1 MSEKKWA
8 VDRMKDASQI
18 IDLAWGIIESCEYI
32 DTDVI
37 VTEDYIDTRVTMS
50 DEMKERAEK
59 YAKEI
64 INIARRV

>member
-32 DTDVI
+32 DTDL
-37 VTEDYIDTRVTMS
+37 TMS
-50 DEMKERAEK
+50 DEMKERTEK

>member
-32 DTDVI
+32 DTDV
-37 VTEDYIDTRVTMS
+37 TMS
-50 DEMKERAEK
+50 DEMKERTEK

>member
-18 IDLAWGIIESCEYI
+18 INLAWGIIESCEYI
-32 DTDVI
+32 DTDV
-37 VTEDYIDTRVTMS
+37 TMT
-50 DEMKERAEK
+50 DEMKERTEK

>member
-8 VDRMKDASQI
+8 VDRMKEASQI

-32 DTDVI
+32 DTDV
-37 VTEDYIDTRVTMS
+37 TMS
-50 DEMKERAEK
+50 DEMKERTEK

>member
-32 DTDVI
+32 DTDV
-37 VTEDYIDTRVTMS
+37 TMS

>member
-32 DTDVI
+32 DTN
-37 VTEDYIDTRVTMS
+37 VTMS
-50 DEMKERAEK
+50 DEMKERTEK

>member
-8 VDRMKDASQI
+8 VDRMKEASQI

-32 DTDVI
+32 DTDL
-37 VTEDYIDTRVTMS
+37 TMS
-50 DEMKERAEK
+50 DEMKERTEK